1 MNASY
6 LLNQQFAAALG
17 LPKGTRRATLYL
29 EAGELPRLEVECFQV
44 PMRVLED
51 PETGEKRLATVQFM
65 LRLEPFSQPPTEK
78 DPP

>member
-1 MNASY
+1 VNASY

-17 LPKGTRRATLYL
+17 LPKGTRRATLHL
-29 EAGELPRLEVECFQV
+29 EVDKPPRLEVECFQV

-51 PETGEKRLATVQFM
+51 PETGVQRLATIHFM
-65 LRLEPFSQPPTEK
+65 LRLEPFSQPTTEK